1 MHNMFIKENDEE
13 QIELSVIIPVYNVE
27 PYLVRCIAS
36 VLNQT
41 YSVGEIICVDDGST
55 DNSLAILETY
65 RLKDPRIKVVH
76 KENGGLVS
84 ARKAGICIAK
94 GEYVAYVDSD
104 DWIEK
109 NMYQDMMSL
118 IKETHSDIVTSGCI
132 RDYGSHCIMEGE
144 NAAPGVYEGDCL
156 IDNLLS
162 KMISTDCFFQ
172 GNISMHIFNKIY
184 RRELLLNYQLLV
196 DDYINVGEDAAC
208 VYPCLLSAEKVAV
221 MGKSY
226 YHYCMRSDSIMGTKR
241 KDERDR
247 CQSLFDGLK
256 KECGKYI
263 DKVPNIMMQL
273 HFFRT
278 YVLLLQHA
286 EEIIPEETD
295 FLFPF
300 GTMKKEDR
308 IVIYGA
314 GRFGCELKSLLE
326 KRGYCNI
333 VAWVDKASKKEIRP
347 LECLE
352 ELEYD
357 KIIIAVLLSKVALEI
372 KQELLMRNVEKTKIC
387 AVDYHLIEQKMVGAA
402 GDGAE
407 SE

>member
-1 MHNMFIKENDEE
+1 MFIKEMDEE

-27 PYLVRCIAS
+27 SYLVRCLDS

-65 RLKDPRIKVVH
+65 RLKEQRIKIIH
-76 KENGGLVS
+76 KENGGIVS
-84 ARKAGICIAK
+84 ARKAGLFLAK
-94 GEYVAYVDSD
+94 GKYVACVDSD

-109 NMYQDMMSL
+109 NMYEEMMNL
-118 IKETHSDIVTSGCI
+118 IKETQSDIVTSGCI
-132 RDYGSHCIMEGE
+132 RDYGSYYVIEEE
-144 NAAPGVYEGDCL
+144 NIAPGVYEGDYL
-156 IDNLLS
+156 ADNLLS

-172 GNISMHIFNKIY
+172 GNISMHIYNKIY
-184 RRELLLNYQLLV
+184 QRELLLNYQLLV
-196 DDYINVGEDAAC
+196 DDYINVGDDAAC
-208 VYPCLLSAEKVAV
+208 VYPCLLGAGKVAV
-221 MGKSY
+221 TGKSY
-226 YHYCMRSDSIMGTKR
+226 YHYCMRSDSTMGTKR

-247 CQSLFDGLK
+247 FQLLFDGLK
-256 KECGKYI
+256 KECVKYI

-278 YVLLLQHA
+278 YLLLLQHA
-286 EEIIPEETD
+286 EEIIPDETD

-300 GTMKKEDR
+300 GTVNKDDR

-314 GRFGCELKSLLE
+314 GRFGCELKRLLE
-326 KRGYCNI
+326 NRGYCNI
-333 VAWVDKASKKEIRP
+333 VAWVDKVSKKEISS

-357 KIIIAVLLSKVALEI
+357 KIIIAVLISKVALEI
-372 KQELLMRNVEKTKIC
+372 KQELLMRNVDESKIC
-387 AVDYHLIEQKMVGAA
+387 AVDCHLIEQKMVGTVGEGA
-402 GDGAE
+402 GSDW
-407 SE
+407 